1 LRISALTGEGCTK
14 LLTTL
19 DEILSAEDS
28 VISVDLAY
36 GDGAPLAWLY
46 EHGEVL
52 SRDDNDTGVHVSVR
66 LAEKAR
72 AQFEQRYPHKA
83 MLN

>member
-1 LRISALTGEGCTK
+1 MTGAGCTE
-14 LLTTL
+14 LLSTL

-28 VISVDLAY
+28 VISVDLRY

-66 LAEKAR
+66 LADKVR
-72 AQFEQRYPHKA
+72 AQFEQRYPDKA
-83 MLN
+83 TLN